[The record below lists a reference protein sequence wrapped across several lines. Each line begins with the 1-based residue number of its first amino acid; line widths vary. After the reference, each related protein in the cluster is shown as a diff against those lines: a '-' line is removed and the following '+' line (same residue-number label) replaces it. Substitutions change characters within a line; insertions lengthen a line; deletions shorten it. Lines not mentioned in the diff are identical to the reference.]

1 MDLALKYRPKVWNE
15 VVGQQAII
23 SILQRQVATKSWKNT
38 YLFAGP
44 HGCGKT
50 TVARILANEI
60 NNGEGQPIEID
71 GASNNGIDNIRNL
84 IIDSQQCSIDCDY
97 KVYIIDEAHQLT
109 RAAWDASLKL
119 IEEPPTSAI
128 FIFCTTNIDKIPNT
142 ILSRVQ
148 TFQFRRV
155 DKQTIFDRLQ
165 YIMNEE
171 FNNIP
176 YEEEALDR
184 IAILADGHVRD
195 AIKLL
200 DKCLSASDSLN
211 LEDVETMLGLIK
223 VNSMVNLNNAII
235 ARDLSTC
242 LNELEKIKSYT
253 SDLDKVYD
261 AFLDFSINCAIYANL
276 KDFNKAPNMIKGI
289 LDSIKVDKEVNKIL
303 VNRLITLKKYL
314 NSSNAEAF
322 LKTILLEMCS

>member
-1 MDLALKYRPKVWNE
+1 MDLSLKFRPHSWQE

-23 SILQRQVATKSWKNT
+23 SILQRQVATKNWKNT

-71 GASNNGIDNIRNL
+71 GASNNGVDNIRNL
-84 IIDSQQCSIDCDY
+84 IIDAQQCSIDCPY

-119 IEEPPTSAI
+119 IEEPPLSSI

-155 DKQTIFDRLQ
+155 DKKTIFDRLQ
-165 YIMNEE
+165 FIMNEE
-171 FNNIP
+171 FKDKN
-176 YEEEALDR
+176 YEIEALER

-200 DKCLSASDSLN
+200 DKCLDASDSLD
-211 LEDVETMLGLIK
+211 LDSIETILGLVKI
-223 VNSMVNLNNAII
+223 NSMVNLVNAVMNK
-235 ARDLSTC
+235 DLDKC
-242 LNELEKIKSYT
+242 LEELENIKSYT
-253 SDLDKVYD
+253 SDLDKVFD
-261 AFLDFSINCAIYANL
+261 SFIEFSLNIALYSVL
-276 KDFNKAPNMIKGI
+276 KDINKVPNMFKNII
-289 LDSIKVDKEVNKIL
+289 DKIIINKDLINLL
-303 VNRLITLKKYL
+303 VNRLMTYRKYL
-314 NSSNAEAF
+314 NNINAEAF
-322 LKTILLEMCS
+322 FKTIFLEMCQ

>member
-1 MDLALKYRPKVWNE
+1 MDLSLKFRPHSWQE

-84 IIDSQQCSIDCDY
+84 IIDSQQCSIDCPY

-119 IEEPPTSAI
+119 IEEPPLSSI

-165 YIMNEE
+165 FIMNEE
-171 FNNIP
+171 FSGIN
-176 YEEEALDR
+176 YEVDALER

-200 DKCLSASDSLN
+200 EKCLDASDSLDLN
-211 LEDVETMLGLIK
+211 SIETILGLVKI
-223 VNSMVNLNNAII
+223 NSMVNLINSVMSK
-235 ARDLSTC
+235 DLDKC
-242 LNELEKIKSYT
+242 LKELENIKSYT
-253 SDLDKVYD
+253 SDLDKVFD
-261 AFLDFSINCAIYANL
+261 SFIEFSINIALYSVL
-276 KDFNKAPNMIKGI
+276 KDENKVPNMLKNVVDKLIIDK
-289 LDSIKVDKEVNKIL
+289 DSINLL
-303 VNRLITLKKYL
+303 VSRLMTYRKHL
-314 NSSNAEAF
+314 NNTNSEAF
-322 LKTILLEMCS
+322 LKIIFLEMCQ

>member
-1 MDLALKYRPKVWNE
+1 MDLSLKFRPHSWQE

-71 GASNNGIDNIRNL
+71 GASNNGVDNIRNL
-84 IIDSQQCSIDCDY
+84 IIDSQQCSIDCPY

-119 IEEPPTSAI
+119 IEEPPLSSI

-155 DKQTIFDRLQ
+155 DKQTIFNRLQ
-165 YIMNEE
+165 FIMNEE
-171 FNNIP
+171 FSDVS
-176 YEEEALDR
+176 YEVDALER

-200 DKCLSASDSLN
+200 EKCLDASDSLDLN
-211 LEDVETMLGLIK
+211 SIETILGLVKI
-223 VNSMVNLNNAII
+223 NSMVNLINSIMSK
-235 ARDLSTC
+235 DLDKC
-242 LNELEKIKSYT
+242 LKELENIKSYT
-253 SDLDKVYD
+253 SDLDKVFD
-261 AFLDFSINCAIYANL
+261 SFIEFSINIALYSIL
-276 KDFNKAPNMIKGI
+276 KDENKVPNMLKNVIDKLI
-289 LDSIKVDKEVNKIL
+289 IDKDSINLL
-303 VNRLITLKKYL
+303 VSRLMTYRKHL
-314 NSSNAEAF
+314 NNTNSEAF
-322 LKTILLEMCS
+322 LKIIFLEMCQ